1 VRSHLEAA
9 LSRGT
14 KTQRERA
21 ATELSGKTPF
31 PHELAYLYG
40 WARELH
46 RARPR
51 HRGMPAPI
59 TYTDMDA
66 WARLTG
72 RTPEPDEV
80 DALLWVT
87 SVMAFPPDA

>member
-1 VRSHLEAA
+1 MA
-9 LSRGT
+9 
-14 KTQRERA
+14 
-21 ATELSGKTPF
+21 
-31 PHELAYLYG
+31 
-40 WARELH
+40 
-46 RARPR
+46 
-51 HRGMPAPI
+51 API

-72 RTPEPDEV
+72 RSPEPDEV